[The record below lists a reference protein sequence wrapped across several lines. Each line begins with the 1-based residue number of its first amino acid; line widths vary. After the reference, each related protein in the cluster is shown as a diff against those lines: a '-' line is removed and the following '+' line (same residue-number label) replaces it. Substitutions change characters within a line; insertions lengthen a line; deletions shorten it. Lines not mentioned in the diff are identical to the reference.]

1 MNKKNVIVLV
11 VIFNV
16 VLAASIVALYFTVF
30 EGYNKDEEWTITI
43 TGDITQEISLNISEL
58 ELLPK
63 ITQEYIIQ
71 GNPTFSAEYTG
82 ISLLYLIN
90 NIANITQDVNVNVKA
105 IDQYSHTLNLKNEIE
120 TNPDIIIA
128 YMKNGGYIKSYSDG
142 GEGPLRLIIPQK
154 FEGDFNGQFCIKFVN
169 EIEIIAL

>member
-16 VLAASIVALYFTVF
+16 VLAASIIALYFTVF
-30 EGYNKDEEWTITI
+30 DGYNRDEEWTITI
-43 TGDITQEISLNISEL
+43 SGDITQEVSLNISEL

-63 ITQEYIIQ
+63 ISQEYIIQ

-90 NIANITQDVNVNVKA
+90 DIANITQDVNVNVKA
-105 IDQYSHTLNLKNEIE
+105 IDQYSHTLNFKNEIE
-120 TNPDIIIA
+120 TNSDIIIA
-128 YMKNGGYIKSYSDG
+128 YMKNGEYIKSYSDG

-154 FEGDFNGQFCIKFVN
+154 FEGDFNGQFCIKFVV